1 MDLYARINI
10 LDGLSVRLPHG
21 GLDEAIPLDND
32 PVGRARHWEEQGI
45 NFLHVVD
52 LDAAAYG
59 DYRNRDL
66 ITRLIETVEIPVQV
80 AGGIRSEGEAQRQ
93 IEAGGGGIAVGT
105 TAIAEQALV
114 GGLFR

>member
-32 PVGRARHWEEQGI
+32 PVGRAGHWEEQGI

-66 ITRLIETVEIPVQV
+66 IPRLIERVEPPVQV
-80 AGGIRSEGEAQRQ
+80 PGGIRSGGEAQRQ
-93 IEAGGGGIAVGT
+93 MEAGAWKIVMA
-105 TAIAEQALV
+105 TA
-114 GGLFR
+114 